1 MGEEIK
7 KKDITSSLLSV
18 WQRLVSL
25 RREEWRGRE
34 RRGEKEERKRIR
46 IRHVDVHVYVMV

>member
-46 IRHVDVHVYVMV
+46 IRHVGVHVYVMV